1 MLSFRLTQ
9 VANLINNT
17 TTIADIGTD
26 HAYLPIYL
34 IKNNKAKLVYAC
46 DINQKP
52 LKIANNNVKK
62 FGLENQIFTILSDGL
77 EFVKNKE
84 ILNIDYVTICG
95 LGSQTIL
102 EILKNDHKK
111 IKNYL
116 ICSNTSIKNLRLWAI
131 KNNYLIK
138 NEMFIFED
146 NRYYWLIEINKNKKS
161 NKLNELELEFG
172 EKRFFYKNS
181 LYIDYLEDEINN
193 LIRILNQIDKNNPRY
208 LQINNQINKIREY
221 INVIR

>member
-84 ILNIDYVTICG
+84 ILDIDYVTICG

-102 EILKNDHKK
+102 EILKKDHKK

-146 NRYYWLIEINKNKKS
+146 NRYYWLIEINKNKNS

-172 EKRFFYKNS
+172 EKQFFYKNN
-181 LYIDYLEDEINN
+181 LYIDYLESEINN
-193 LIRILNQIDKNNPRY
+193 LTRILNQIDKNNPRY

>member
-84 ILNIDYVTICG
+84 ILDIDYVTICG

-138 NEMFIFED
+138 KEMFI
-146 NRYYWLIEINKNKKS
+146 L
-161 NKLNELELEFG
+161 
-172 EKRFFYKNS
+172 
-181 LYIDYLEDEINN
+181 
-193 LIRILNQIDKNNPRY
+193 
-208 LQINNQINKIREY
+208 KI
-221 INVIR
+221 IVIIG